1 MAEDLTGQQVVDK
14 ITAANQVFKDEVVL
28 KAKQEV
34 EATKGEMIKMQADF
48 EEVKAE
54 MVKKGA
60 TLLDLQDTLKNMNQR
75 GGRVKLLNY
84 QDAHKS
90 MIETIADTIGENK
103 EIFIKMAAGN
113 SLPDGGLKIEQKVG
127 NVTTGSLTGTGA
139 PYKPFYLDWRPGMEP
154 IGQTRFRQLA
164 PILQSDND
172 TVYYPRANSPV
183 GGGSIGYQATEG
195 TLKAQ
200 VDRGYAM
207 QTLTLLALAGWVT
220 VSRQSLRNISFLQSW
235 LPTSLTEQLL
245 DQEDLEFANVLVAAA
260 TGSSTTSGI
269 TVKAERLI
277 YFIKTLKKSK
287 YNATA
292 IAIDPDIWAAILV
305 TKPNDY
311 SLPGVVNITPDGTV
325 RILGVPIYPVNW
337 LTGGRCIVGDW
348 TKVAVI
354 ESEGLTLRQ
363 SDSATSQDFQKNLVT
378 FLIERTEGCGVFRP
392 DAFITAIV

>member
-1 MAEDLTGQQVVDK
+1 
-14 ITAANQVFKDEVVL
+14 
-28 KAKQEV
+28 
-34 EATKGEMIKMQADF
+34 
-48 EEVKAE
+48 
-54 MVKKGA
+54 
-60 TLLDLQDTLKNMNQR
+60 
-75 GGRVKLLNY
+75 
-84 QDAHKS
+84 
-90 MIETIADTIGENK
+90 
-103 EIFIKMAAGN
+103 
-113 SLPDGGLKIEQKVG
+113 
-127 NVTTGSLTGTGA
+127 
-139 PYKPFYLDWRPGMEP
+139 
-154 IGQTRFRQLA
+154 
-164 PILQSDND
+164 
-172 TVYYPRANSPV
+172 
-183 GGGSIGYQATEG
+183 
-195 TLKAQ
+195 
-200 VDRGYAM
+200 M

-245 DQEDLEFANVLVAAA
+245 DQEDNEFANVLVAAA

-277 YFIKTLKKSK
+277 YFIKTLKKAK

-348 TKVAVI
+348 TKTAVV

-378 FLIERTEGCGVFRP
+378 FLIERVEGCAVFRP